1 MKTNTGRTN
10 DTDVGDYDR
19 WAPLYDLFFGPVFQR
34 GRRAAIDAAE
44 RVGGRILEVGVGTG
58 ISLSDYSPSNRIVG
72 VDISAPMLEKAKGRV
87 ARLGL
92 HYVEQLAVMDASDL
106 TFDDDSFDVVVAQY
120 VVSTVPKPEH
130 TLDEFARVVKPGG
143 EIILLSRVSEE
154 TGLRRSIEHLVAPA
168 ARKLGWRTEFGWE
181 RYLAWIERTP
191 SIELIERRLT
201 PPFGHFS
208 LIRFRKKDDN
218 VAGHRVPSQAAIALA
233 QH

>member
-1 MKTNTGRTN
+1 MRTNTSRAN
-10 DTDVGDYDR
+10 DADVGDYDR

-44 RVGGRILEVGVGTG
+44 KIGGRILEVGVGTG
-58 ISLSDYSPSNRIVG
+58 ISLSDYSSNNRIVG

-87 ARLGL
+87 AKLGL
-92 HYVEQLAVMDASDL
+92 HYVEELAVMDASDL
-106 TFDDDSFDVVVAQY
+106 SFDDDSFDVVVAQY

-143 EIILLSRVSEE
+143 EIILLSRVSEDA
-154 TGLRRSIEHLVAPA
+154 GLRRSIEHLVAPA

-181 RYLAWIERTP
+181 RYLAWIARTP
-191 SIELIERRLT
+191 SIELMERRAT

-208 LIRFRKKDDN
+208 LIRFRKKVDN
-218 VAGHRVPSQAAIALA
+218 IGDHRLPSQAAIASA
-233 QH
+233 RY